1 MKSAIRYMPHLLW
14 VYCSAHLLNLCVHDA
29 IDKNTHLVE
38 SISKCRSVV
47 GSFNHSGPLSLKLV
61 QKQKHYVDKHP
72 EREYKFCKLYQDVS
86 TRWNSTY
93 TMIESVLRN
102 QEPLLDVL
110 HYDREVKLANK
121 LEEADFAIL
130 KQLSIVLKPFKEL
143 TDLLGGSKYLTATSI
158 FPAIYSLYHAILPN
172 IVVQNEEC
180 REIRESL
187 RARLF
192 ERFDFILD
200 REPSELFLGIVLMC
214 LLVVI
219 NIN

>member
-1 MKSAIRYMPHLLW
+1 MQSAIRLFPQRLW
-14 VYCSAHLLNLCVHDA
+14 VYCSAHLLNLYVHDV
-29 IDKNTHLVE
+29 IDKSAPLVE

-61 QKQKHYVDKHP
+61 QKQKHYVDRHS

-143 TDLLGGSKYLTATSI
+143 TDLLRGSRYVTATSI
-158 FPAIYSLYHAILPN
+158 FPAIYSIHSIMRFYPTLLFKMKS
-172 IVVQNEEC
+172 VEK
-180 REIRESL
+180 
-187 RARLF
+187 F
-192 ERFDFILD
+192 ERVYKRGYSSDLT
-200 REPSELFLGIVLMC
+200 LFSVESQ
-214 LLVVI
+214 V
-219 NIN
+219 NFF